1 MSRILLIDDDD
12 ALRKMLRLTLLQL
25 GHSVIEAR
33 NGREGLEA
41 HAHHPIDVVL
51 TDIIMPEKEGLET
64 IMELRRGQT
73 PARIVAMCG
82 GGRIDAQDCLALA
95 RRLGA
100 QSVLEKPFTIEQMEE
115 ALAVAALAER

>member
-12 ALRKMLRLTLLQL
+12 ALRKMLRLTLVEL

-41 HAHHPIDVVL
+41 HARHPIDVVL

-73 PARIVAMCG
+73 PARIVAMSG

-100 QSVLEKPFTIEQMEE
+100 QSVLEKPFTIEQME
-115 ALAVAALAER
+115 AALATPRG